1 MQAARYFL
9 LVGTLLA
16 FSCETREPSHSIPWE
31 GGGGSPVS
39 STPVD
44 SPPSTA
50 SPSPSVRPREE
61 ALAVVV
67 TLAAEAVE
75 GDKDSARVVIVAT
88 ELELHE
94 KVASVRLPYACEGFL
109 PAPSEASWTVSCT
122 PAFRKPLATVEVE
135 GDILVISSGPSL
147 KKVRRLP
154 LRRGAEVR
162 FSDSSASAR
171 LLAGRACGNSP
182 DAKPL
187 AVKLWCVDYSAGY
200 QPHTELALG
209 LEGMD
214 SIMLDPTWDS
224 RRSGDSQKCGT
235 EQLDGGYRVKCPP
248 GQNVG
253 EGTVTADGASVVME
267 WDKAS
272 KFRGR
277 VLLPC
282 GRQPRFEFAGRVSCS
297 QRYF

>member
-1 MQAARYFL
+1 MRGFLRGVEIEEVAHKTPDKILKVTIDPVTGMGGFHARR
-9 LVGTLLA
+9 LA
-16 FSCETREPSHSIPWE
+16 F
-31 GGGGSPVS
+31 
-39 STPVD
+39 
-44 SPPSTA
+44 
-50 SPSPSVRPREE
+50 
-61 ALAVVV
+61 
-67 TLAAEAVE
+67 
-75 GDKDSARVVIVAT
+75 
-88 ELELHE
+88 
-94 KVASVRLPYACEGFL
+94 
-109 PAPSEASWTVSCT
+109 
-122 PAFRKPLATVEVE
+122 
-135 GDILVISSGPSL
+135 
-147 KKVRRLP
+147 
-154 LRRGAEVR
+154 
-162 FSDSSASAR
+162 
-171 LLAGRACGNSP
+171 
-182 DAKPL
+182 
-187 AVKLWCVDYSAGY
+187 
-200 QPHTELALG
+200 ALG